1 MNITELVDL
10 SGIKDDDNFKE
21 FDTAVPL
28 DQATN
33 EYPHGG
39 RAISV
44 YYKTRYISEIVSY
57 DQLRT
62 LAIKRIREIL
72 IGFKGIKLLKENKIG
87 YYKLVKTYFELA
99 E

>member
-1 MNITELVDL
+1 MNITELIDL

-44 YYKTRYISEIVSY
+44 YYKT
-57 DQLRT
+57 T
-62 LAIKRIREIL
+62 L
-72 IGFKGIKLLKENKIG
+72 
-87 YYKLVKTYFELA
+87 YF
-99 E
+99 